1 LQADSFAGTHFMS
14 SIGRLLSH
22 LAGTSRR
29 EVQYNFEGTVVVD
42 GGMMSPKIKFAERGM
57 VDLATR

>member
-1 LQADSFAGTHFMS
+1 
-14 SIGRLLSH
+14 LLSH

-57 VDLATR
+57 VDLGTR